1 MTDSLDIRRKR
12 VAYRSRHRGTKEL
25 DLFVG
30 GFVEQYLEAMTE
42 AQLDRFEA
50 LLEVPEPELYDW
62 VTGHAAPPPE
72 FDHDVT
78 RMLLGFRLRPPGI

>member
-1 MTDSLDIRRKR
+1 MTDPLETRRKR

-30 GFVEQYLEAMTE
+30 AFVEQRLEGMSE
-42 AQLDRFEA
+42 AQLDRFET
-50 LLEVPEPELYDW
+50 LLEVPEPQLYDW
-62 VTGHAAPPPE
+62 VTGNAKPPPE

-78 RMLLGFRLRPPGI
+78 RMLLEFRLRPPGR